1 MSLGL
6 ERMAVSALATW
17 FEEPAVSGE
26 RRRHGRVKLAL
37 PGRFMR
43 ANRQEFACMTL
54 DMSPGGVSFSA
65 QETVEV
71 GERIVAYLDQI
82 GRIEGRVVREFEG
95 GFAIAMKLPVA
106 KRQRLADQLTWLAN
120 RHALGLPEDRRH
132 ERIRPSHI
140 RTTLILPQGREVVAT
155 IIDVSRSGVALT
167 LSGALT
173 TTEGT
178 PVTVGVTQGRIV
190 RVLPDGVAVE
200 FTRIIPEIEFS
211 VDVAL

>member
-1 MSLGL
+1 M
-6 ERMAVSALATW
+6 SALATW

-132 ERIRPSHI
+132 ERIRPSLI
-140 RTTLILPQGREVVAT
+140 STTLILPGGREVLST
-155 IIDVSRSGVALT
+155 IVDVSQSGVALK
-167 LSGALT
+167 LSRPASAAMGM
-173 TTEGT
+173 
-178 PVTVGVTQGRIV
+178 PVTVGGTPGRIV
-190 RVLPDGVAVE
+190 RIVNEGVA
-200 FTRIIPEIEFS
+200 IEFS
-211 VDVAL
+211 RVFAPERFSADIVL